1 MNVRQKLDNSK
12 STEATRNPPPQ
23 IKLKTQETANS
34 DEVQLR
40 LDNAKKV
47 KSKKLYDDDKTN

>member
-1 MNVRQKLDNSK
+1 MNVRQKLNNPK
-12 STEATRNPPPQ
+12 SMEAARNQPPQ

-47 KSKKLYDDDKTN
+47 KSKKLYDDKTN

>member
-1 MNVRQKLDNSK
+1 MEVAKNQ
-12 STEATRNPPPQ
+12 PPQ

-47 KSKKLYDDDKTN
+47 KSKKLYDDKAN